1 MLSLLKKLWNWLKS
15 LFIANPKAI
24 NPKEVKNTPPEPSD
38 GEYEGILMGL
48 FEQVAAGTTT
58 GGLRGWLYSRHCDDK
73 KLARWLGVKSEEW
86 LQYPEDYQTLGRDLA
101 ALGKVMTGNLGEV
114 SQRISLQLRDAVRD
128 VSGVEEE
135 NLGPKETDLTEVV
148 QDAEF
153 WFEQGNQKVINGDF
167 IGAIASYDRA
177 LEFKP
182 DYHGAWYNR
191 GIALGNLGRFEQAI
205 ASWDRALEIKP
216 DYHEAWGNRGVALYN
231 LGRFE
236 EVIAS
241 YDKALEIKPDL
252 HQAWYNRGVA
262 LADLGRW
269 AEAIASWDQAL
280 EIKPDKHEAWNNRGI
295 ALGNLGRFEQAIA
308 SYDRA
313 LEIKPDDHLA
323 WLIRGGALYNL
334 GRFEEVIASYD
345 RALEIKPDDHEA
357 WYNRG
362 IALVNL
368 GRLEEAIASYD
379 RALEFK
385 PDLHQAW
392 YNRGNALADLGRLE
406 EAIASYDRALEF
418 KPDDHEAWYNRG
430 IALGNLGRLE
440 EAIASWDQAL
450 EIQPDFYHAWYNRG
464 IELKNLGRYEEAI
477 ASYDRALEIK
487 PDFHLAWYG
496 RGNAL
501 GNLGRF
507 EQAIA
512 SFDQAL
518 EIKPD
523 YHLAW
528 DNRGWAVCSLS
539 KNRVSTPSLEAL
551 IYRKPIVALNDRE
564 PHIFALR
571 EALPHLIQ
579 GSPPWGQIYRY
590 LGEAY
595 LEHSQY
601 KENASP
607 YWREAIRH
615 YQTAL
620 PILSEKDFPEDHL
633 EILQGLIRAHLSLQ
647 EIPEARFYQQ
657 QGRHLFTRLRAQK
670 RDKPAF
676 ERKFSSFSHLEIDLL
691 IEENHP
697 LDAIEQAEF
706 YKNRCLTWILDNWQ
720 ENPTSPDYA
729 TIQSLTGPNKAIIYW
744 YLSEDNLTTF
754 IITAEADPV
763 ILEPEQRRQP
773 ARQFRTWL
781 TEWDKQYR
789 DYASKKETEN
799 KQNHP
804 WRLSL
809 NSRFAQ
815 LKRILQ
821 IDKILEPLPVSVDSL
836 ILIPHRDL
844 HRFPLHTL
852 FPEKYTA
859 TYLPSAQ
866 VGLRPQSGDFS
877 YSPLLSVE
885 DPKTEQK
892 PMDFAQLES
901 AIISHILQPSQRI
914 SPKKASRENVR
925 KALENAHK
933 TFHFTGHGFYDSFR
947 PQESAIALS
956 DGLLTVRDINKLNL
970 SSYRLVCLAAC
981 ETALTGKD
989 GITTEYVGLVS
1000 AFRAAGA
1007 TNVVST
1013 LWPVKEIS
1021 SAWFMV
1027 NFYQRLL
1034 AGESPAL
1041 ALKNTQNWLKN
1052 ITWQQLANWIEQLG
1066 QLPDLREGVDRL
1078 EVRAANILKEGSTIG
1093 LDQLTEYSDPYHWA
1107 AYTLTGQD

>member
-15 LFIANPKAI
+15 LFIGSPKAI

-128 VSGVEEE
+128 VSSVEEE
-135 NLGPKETDLTEVV
+135 NLCPKETDLTEVV
-148 QDAEF
+148 QDAAF
-153 WFEQGNQKVINGDF
+153 WFEQGYQKYMNGDF

-177 LEFKP
+177 LEIKP
-182 DYHGAWYNR
+182 DDHQAWYKR
-191 GIALGNLGRFEQAI
+191 GVALGNLGRFEQEI
-205 ASWDRALEIKP
+205 ASYDRALEIKP
-216 DYHEAWGNRGVALYN
+216 DDHQAWYKRGVALGN

-236 EVIAS
+236 QEIAS
-241 YDKALEIKPDL
+241 YDRALEIKPDD
-252 HQAWYNRGVA
+252 HQAWYKRGVALGNLGRFEQEIASYDRALEFKPDYHEAWNNRGVA

-269 AEAIASWDQAL
+269 AEAIASYDRAL
-280 EIKPDKHEAWNNRGI
+280 EFKPDFHLAWNNRGVALADLGRWAEAIASYDRALEFKPDFHLAWDNRGI
-295 ALGNLGRFEQAIA
+295 ALANLGRFEQAIA

-313 LEIKPDDHLA
+313 LEIKPDYYYA
-323 WLIRGGALYNL
+323 WN
-334 GRFEEVIASYD
+334 
-345 RALEIKPDDHEA
+345 
-357 WYNRG
+357 
-362 IALVNL
+362 
-368 GRLEEAIASYD
+368 
-379 RALEFK
+379 
-385 PDLHQAW
+385 
-392 YNRGNALADLGRLE
+392 NRGNALADLGRLE

-418 KPDDHEAWYNRG
+418 KPDLHQAWNNRG
-430 IALGNLGRLE
+430 IAL
-440 EAIASWDQAL
+440 
-450 EIQPDFYHAWYNRG
+450 
-464 IELKNLGRYEEAI
+464 KNLGRFEEAI

-487 PDFHLAWYG
+487 PDDHEAWYN
-496 RGNAL
+496 RGVAL
-501 GNLGRF
+501 ADLGRF

-512 SFDQAL
+512 SFDRAL

-523 YHLAW
+523 LHEAW
-528 DNRGWAVCSLS
+528 YGRGWAVCSLS
-539 KNRVSTPSLEAL
+539 KNRISTPSLEAL

-601 KENASP
+601 KEKASP

-615 YQTAL
+615 YQIAL

-676 ERKFSSFSHLEIDLL
+676 EAKFSSFSHLEIDLL

-754 IITAEADPV
+754 IITPEADPV
-763 ILEPEQRRQP
+763 IVEPEQRRQP

-781 TEWDKQYR
+781 TEWDKQYL

-866 VGLRPQSGDFS
+866 VGLRPQSGDSS

-1021 SAWFMV
+1021 SAWFMI

-1093 LDQLTEYSDPYHWA
+1093 LDQLTEYSDPYYWA

>member
-15 LFIANPKAI
+15 LFIASPKAI
-24 NPKEVKNTPPEPSD
+24 NPKKVENTPPEPSD

-128 VSGVEEE
+128 VSSVEGE
-135 NLGPKETDLTEVV
+135 NLCPKETDLTEVV
-148 QDAEF
+148 QDAAF
-153 WFEQGNQKVINGDF
+153 WFEQGTQKYMNGDF

-177 LEFKP
+177 LEIKP
-182 DYHGAWYNR
+182 DKHEAWDNRGFALVNLGRLEEAIASYDRALEIKPDFHQAWNNR
-191 GIALGNLGRFEQAI
+191 GIALHKLGRFEQAI
-205 ASWDRALEIKP
+205 ASYDRALEFKP
-216 DYHEAWGNRGVALYN
+216 DFHQAWINRGVALGN

-236 EVIAS
+236 EAIAS
-241 YDKALEIKPDL
+241 YDRALEIKPDL

-262 LADLGRW
+262 LYNLGRFE
-269 AEAIASWDQAL
+269 EAIASYDRAL
-280 EIKPDKHEAWNNRGI
+280 EFKPDKHEAWTNRGV
-295 ALGNLGRFEQAIA
+295 ALYNLGRFEQAIA

-313 LEIKPDDHLA
+313 LEIKPDYHLA
-323 WLIRGGALYNL
+323 WNNRGFALGNL
-334 GRFEEVIASYD
+334 GRFEQAIAFYDRALEIKPDFHLAWDNRGIALANLGRLAEAIASYD
-345 RALEIKPDDHEA
+345 RALEIKPDYHEA
-357 WYNRG
+357 WGNRG
-362 IALVNL
+362 I
-368 GRLEEAIASYD
+368 
-379 RALEFK
+379 
-385 PDLHQAW
+385 
-392 YNRGNALADLGRLE
+392 ALADLGRLE
-406 EAIASYDRALEF
+406 EAIASYDRALE
-418 KPDDHEAWYNRG
+418 
-430 IALGNLGRLE
+430 
-440 EAIASWDQAL
+440 
-450 EIQPDFYHAWYNRG
+450 
-464 IELKNLGRYEEAI
+464 
-477 ASYDRALEIK
+477 
-487 PDFHLAWYG
+487 
-496 RGNAL
+496 
-501 GNLGRF
+501 
-507 EQAIA
+507 
-512 SFDQAL
+512 
-518 EIKPD
+518 IKPD
-523 YHLAW
+523 YHEAW
-528 DNRGWAVCSLS
+528 YGRGWAVCSLS
-539 KNRVSTPSLEAL
+539 KNRISTPSLEAL

-590 LGEAY
+590 LGQAY

-729 TIQSLTGPNKAIIYW
+729 TIQSLTDPNKAIIYW

-754 IITAEADPV
+754 IITPEADPV
-763 ILEPEQRRQP
+763 IVEPEQRRQL

-781 TEWDKQYR
+781 TEWDKQYL

-866 VGLRPQSGDFS
+866 VGLRPQSGDSS

-892 PMDFAQLES
+892 PMDLAQLES

-1000 AFRAAGA
+1000 AFLAAGA

-1021 SAWFMV
+1021 SAWFMI

-1078 EVRAANILKEGSTIG
+1078 EVRAANTLKEGSTIG

>member
-15 LFIANPKAI
+15 LFIASPKAI

-58 GGLRGWLYSRHCDDK
+58 GGLRGWLYSRHCNDK
-73 KLARWLGVKSEEW
+73 KLARWLEVKSEEW

-153 WFEQGNQKVINGDF
+153 WFVQGYQKYMNGDF
-167 IGAIASYDRA
+167 IGAIASFDRA
-177 LEFKP
+177 LEIKP
-182 DYHGAWYNR
+182 DKHEAWNYR
-191 GIALGNLGRFEQAI
+191 GIALDDLGRLEEAIASWDRALEMKPDYPNAWSSRGIALLNLGRFEEAIASFDRALEIKPDYPNAWVSRGVALVNLGRFEQAI

-216 DYHEAWGNRGVALYN
+216 DFHL
-231 LGRFE
+231 
-236 EVIAS
+236 
-241 YDKALEIKPDL
+241 
-252 HQAWYNRGVA
+252 AWYNRGVA
-262 LADLGRW
+262 LD
-269 AEAIASWDQAL
+269 
-280 EIKPDKHEAWNNRGI
+280 
-295 ALGNLGRFEQAIA
+295 
-308 SYDRA
+308 
-313 LEIKPDDHLA
+313 
-323 WLIRGGALYNL
+323 
-334 GRFEEVIASYD
+334 
-345 RALEIKPDDHEA
+345 
-357 WYNRG
+357 
-362 IALVNL
+362 
-368 GRLEEAIASYD
+368 
-379 RALEFK
+379 
-385 PDLHQAW
+385 
-392 YNRGNALADLGRLE
+392 DLGRLE
-406 EAIASYDRALEF
+406 EAIASYDRALEI
-418 KPDDHEAWYNRG
+418 KPDDYYAWNKRG
-430 IALGNLGRLE
+430 IALDNLGR
-440 EAIASWDQAL
+440 
-450 EIQPDFYHAWYNRG
+450 F
-464 IELKNLGRYEEAI
+464 EEAI

-487 PDFHLAWYG
+487 PDYYYAWNNRGIALDNLGRFEEAIASYDKALEFKPDYHEAWYG
-496 RGNAL
+496 RGW
-501 GNLGRF
+501 
-507 EQAIA
+507 
-512 SFDQAL
+512 S
-518 EIKPD
+518 
-523 YHLAW
+523 
-528 DNRGWAVCSLS
+528 VCSLS

-595 LEHSQY
+595 LKHSRY

-615 YQTAL
+615 YQIAL

-676 ERKFSSFSHLEIDLL
+676 EAKFSSFSHLEIDLL

-706 YKNRCLTWILDNWQ
+706 YKNRCLTWILDSWQ

-781 TEWDKQYR
+781 TEWDKQYL

-866 VGLRPQSGDFS
+866 VGLRTQSGDSS

-914 SPKKASRENVR
+914 SPEKASRENVP

-1000 AFRAAGA
+1000 AFLAAGA

-1052 ITWQQLANWIEQLG
+1052 ITWQQLAHWIEQLG
-1066 QLPDLREGVDRL
+1066 QLPDLTEGVDRL
-1078 EVRAANILKEGSTIG
+1078 EARAANILKEGSTIG
-1093 LDQLTEYSDPYHWA
+1093 LDQLTEYSDPYYWA